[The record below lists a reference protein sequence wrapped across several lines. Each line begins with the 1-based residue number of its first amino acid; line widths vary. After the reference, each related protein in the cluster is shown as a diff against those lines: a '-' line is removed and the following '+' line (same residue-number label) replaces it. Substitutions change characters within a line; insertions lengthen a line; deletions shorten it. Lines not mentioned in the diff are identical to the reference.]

1 MIKLLSNY
9 IYSIEDNFVCTFNL
23 PEKEQDK
30 SEMIE
35 LVLDIIYYKKVVN
48 SANIKSFYMSD
59 FSYIYTSPNAVKYIQ
74 KIPEKGKGALI
85 MA

>member
-1 MIKLLSNY
+1 MIKLLSDY
-9 IYSIEDNFVCTFNL
+9 IYSIKDNFVCTFNL

-30 SEMIE
+30 AEMME
-35 LVLDIIYYKKVVN
+35 LALDIIYYKKVIN
-48 SANIKSFYMSD
+48 SVNIKSFYISD
-59 FSYIYTSPNAVKYIQ
+59 FSYVYISPNAVKYIQ